1 MQIIFVK
8 RDSPEWDFMW
18 LWLELH
24 AINEG
29 LENPIVA
36 ENDGEVWQ
44 YIGSFKHLNKTVH
57 EFRHRNHPRTNKLYE
72 APLPASD
79 TFTDDQIEKSI
90 NVK

>member
-8 RDSPEWDFMW
+8 RDTPEWDFMW

-24 AINEG
+24 AINAG

-36 ENDGEVWQ
+36 ENEGEVWQ
-44 YIGSFKHLNKTVH
+44 YMGSFKNSNKTVH
-57 EFRHRNHPRTNKLYE
+57 EFRHRNHPITNEVYSASLS
-72 APLPASD
+72 ASD